1 MKAYSLDLRQK
12 IVDRYDTGEVSQ
24 RQLARQFGVALS
36 FIEKLLKQRRE
47 TGSIAPKVRQTPPI
61 APKLNPAQLG
71 QLQDLVAADNDA
83 TLAELQIRLAQQT
96 GISVSVSTVDRL
108 LRQLGITRKKKR
120 FIPAKKQVSVSN
132 DCVTSIGK

>member
-1 MKAYSLDLRQK
+1 
-12 IVDRYDTGEVSQ
+12 VT
-24 RQLARQFGVALS
+24 LS

-61 APKLNPAQLG
+61 APKLGPAQLA

-96 GISVSVSTVDRL
+96 GISVSISTVDRL
-108 LRQLGITRKKKR
+108 LRQLGITRKKSALSQPNSER
-120 FIPAKKQVSVSN
+120 ARPTTAL
-132 DCVTSIGK
+132 

>member
-47 TGSIAPKVRQTPPI
+47 TGSIAPKVRLTPPI
-61 APKLNPAQLG
+61 APKLSPAQLA
-71 QLQDLVAADNDA
+71 QLQDWVAADNDA
-83 TLAELQIRLAQQT
+83 TLAELQIRLVQQT
-96 GISVSVSTVDRL
+96 GISVSISTVDRL

-120 FIPAKKQVSVSN
+120 SIPAKKRVSVSN